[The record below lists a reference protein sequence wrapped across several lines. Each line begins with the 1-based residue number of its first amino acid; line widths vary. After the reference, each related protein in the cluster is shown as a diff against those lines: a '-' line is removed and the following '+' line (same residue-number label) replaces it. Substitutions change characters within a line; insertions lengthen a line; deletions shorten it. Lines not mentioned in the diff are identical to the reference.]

1 MTPYDSINNN
11 TINLPPDQL
20 ITISWPATF
29 PTATDHVDFQLI
41 PPGYSSGQSIG
52 MDGNLG
58 DGASII
64 WNSVNGTQGTLRAV
78 AYFQNGYP
86 PQYSD
91 SYYLIAGTP

>member
-1 MTPYDSINNN
+1 YDSINNN

-29 PTATDHVDFQLI
+29 PTAADHVDFILTAT
-41 PPGYSSGQSIG
+41 GYGPSGSIG

-64 WNSVNGTQGTLRAV
+64 WNSVNGTQGTLQAV
-78 AYFQNGYP
+78 AYFQGGFP